1 MAEVKSLYITETPST
16 EGGDSIPSFY
26 FDALLSFTPQYNK
39 TLSKYAISDKSEITN
54 HSVKTNPTLSVSG
67 LISRMPLKREV
78 DNLVG
83 YEDLS
88 GRPAE
93 ALRVLKSWYEKD
105 TELYLADQ
113 FDVYD
118 RYVITSLTYS
128 IEGSYDSLRFDINL
142 EHVRRVGYQT
152 GLLVTFENLSGEKQ
166 TDAKSN
172 ESKGSVSKKK
182 QSTNATIFKLA
193 EEGLIDVGISLSQS
207 FQPPEDLETQ

>member
-1 MAEVKSLYITETPST
+1 MAEIKSLYITETPST
-16 EGGDSIPSFY
+16 GGGGSIPSFF

-39 TLSKYAISDKSEITN
+39 TLSRYAISDKSEITN
-54 HSVKTNPTLSVSG
+54 HSVKTNPTLAVSG
-67 LISRMPLKREV
+67 LISRMPLKREE

-93 ALRVLKSWYEKD
+93 ALRVLKSWFNKD

-128 IEGSYDSLRFDINL
+128 VDGAYDSLRFDINL

-152 GLLVTFENLSGEKQ
+152 GLLVTIENLSGEKK
-166 TDAKSN
+166 TDAASN

-182 QSTNATIFKLA
+182 LPTNATFLKLI
-193 EEGLIDVGISLSQS
+193 EEGVVDAGTSLSQS
-207 FQPPEDLETQ
+207 FQSPEDLETP